1 MYVQVKV
8 QQHATF
14 HVEVITSRDTALR
27 ITVSTVY
34 AEDKARYLGS
44 SLRFVNIPSLQL
56 KIDVKIRLK

>member
-44 SLRFVNIPSLQL
+44 SLRFVNIPCFKL
-56 KIDVKIRLK
+56 KIGIKYD